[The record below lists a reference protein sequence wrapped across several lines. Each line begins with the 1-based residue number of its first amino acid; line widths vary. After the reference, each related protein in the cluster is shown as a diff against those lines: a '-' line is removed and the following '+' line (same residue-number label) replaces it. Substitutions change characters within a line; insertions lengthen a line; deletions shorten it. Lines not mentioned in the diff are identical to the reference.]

1 MKLYVPIY
9 EHGTRGF
16 YEVET
21 ENATYHR
28 IPGHNG
34 YIICYGIVLNG
45 DDIFTHPDGVQAY
58 FNRSFN
64 EQKKY
69 RIPAS
74 ELKWKRP
81 VVGT

>member
-1 MKLYVPIY
+1 MKVYVPTY

-16 YEVET
+16 CEVET

-28 IPGHNG
+28 HPGYDA
-34 YIICYGIVLNG
+34 YIIYCGSVLNG

-58 FNRSFN
+58 FNRSFG

-81 VVGT
+81 IVGA

>member
-1 MKLYVPIY
+1 MKVYVPIY

-16 YEVET
+16 YEIET
-21 ENATYHR
+21 KNATYHR
-28 IPGHNG
+28 IPGRDA
-34 YIICYGIVLNG
+34 YIIYYGIVLNG

-64 EQKKY
+64 GQKKY

-81 VVGT
+81 IAGA

>member
-1 MKLYVPIY
+1 MKVYVPIY

-16 YEVET
+16 YEIET

-28 IPGHNG
+28 IPGREA

-45 DDIFTHPDGVQAY
+45 DDIFTHPDGVRAY

-69 RIPAS
+69 RSPAS

-81 VVGT
+81 IVGA